1 MKTLLVLIC
10 CSLPTFCQQVMV
22 SRQNRTISISA
33 DQTIKVEPELA
44 KLAIGRQDYA
54 ATQDEAFRATKEAIA
69 KIVESLHRS
78 GVQDQA
84 ISTET
89 LSLQEQ
95 SRSDSTQPVPPKERF
110 RSSQQLQVIVSI
122 SSAQAVLDLAVQAG
136 ANDVGT
142 PEWLLKDYDSAQAQ
156 ASGAALKKARMNAE
170 QMAAGLGAK
179 LGDLVYASNTVPNI
193 LFALRRGLT
202 LETQSAETV
211 GGAARTQQL
220 KLFPQPVEVKA
231 TVFATF
237 AID

>member
-1 MKTLLVLIC
+1 M
-10 CSLPTFCQQVMV
+10 FCQQVAV
-22 SRQNRTISISA
+22 SKQNRTISISA
-33 DQTIKVEPELA
+33 DQTIKIEPEIT

-54 ATQDEAFRATKEAIA
+54 ATQEEAFRATKEAIA
-69 KIVESLHRS
+69 KIIESLHRS

-95 SRSDSTQPVPPKERF
+95 TRSDSARPVPLKERF
-110 RSSQQLQVIVSI
+110 QSSQQLQVIVSVA
-122 SSAQAVLDLAVQAG
+122 SAQAVLDSAVRSG
-136 ANDVGT
+136 ANNVGT

-179 LGDLVYASNTVPNI
+179 LGDLVYASNSVPNI
-193 LFALRRGLT
+193 LFALRQGLT
-202 LETQSAETV
+202 LQTENAV
-211 GGAARTQQL
+211 IIGNGGGGEKSQQL
-220 KLFPQPVEVKA
+220 RLFPQPVEVKA